1 MRACQNQ
8 PVACDPPQVRGW
20 QLITNESETAQPGAV
35 DKDRRT
41 ILKGM
46 AAISVA
52 LGVGASLPIL
62 KSVTPVE
69 LKIPKWPRVKI
80 AKLSDLS
87 SEQSKV
93 FMYPLENTPNI
104 LLKLGSRVDGGVGP
118 DGNIV
123 AYSQVCQHLGCFV
136 RFTPAGQSSG
146 MADKNVFYCPC
157 HGGYYDAATG
167 IILAGPPLY
176 PLPRTLLQYDE
187 TTGDIIA
194 YGMGPPVIFG
204 KGPPGSTEIWR
215 DLMGGNLVSGE

>member
-1 MRACQNQ
+1 
-8 PVACDPPQVRGW
+8 VRGW
-20 QLITNESETAQPGAV
+20 RLITNESEADQSGAV
-35 DKDRRT
+35 DNDKRT

-46 AAISVA
+46 AALSMA
-52 LGVGASLPIL
+52 LGVGSALPIL

-69 LKIPKWPRVKI
+69 LKIPEWPRVKI
-80 AKLSDLS
+80 AKLSELS
-87 SEQSKV
+87 NEPSKV
-93 FMYPLENTPNI
+93 FTYPLENTPNI
-104 LLKLGSRVDGGVGP
+104 LLRLGSRVDGGVGP

-136 RFTPAGQSSG
+136 RFIPAGQSSG

-167 IILAGPPLY
+167 TILAGPPLY

-215 DLMGGNLVSGE
+215 NLIGGKLVNGE

>member
-1 MRACQNQ
+1 M
-8 PVACDPPQVRGW
+8 
-20 QLITNESETAQPGAV
+20 ITNEGEADHPGAV

-41 ILKGM
+41 ILRWM
-46 AAISVA
+46 TALSVA
-52 LGVGASLPIL
+52 LGIGAALPIL

-69 LKIPKWPRVKI
+69 LKIPKWPRTKI

-87 SEQSKV
+87 NAQSKV

-104 LLKLGSRVDGGVGP
+104 LLKLGSRVDGGIGP

-136 RFTPAGQSSG
+136 RFTPATQSSG
-146 MADKNVFYCPC
+146 IEGKDVFYCPC

-167 IILAGPPLY
+167 AILAGPPLY
-176 PLPRTLLQYDE
+176 SLPRVLLQYDE
-187 TTGDIIA
+187 TTGDIVA

-204 KGPPGSTEIWR
+204 KGSPGSTDVWR
-215 DLMGGNLVSGE
+215 DLMGGSLVSGE

>member
-1 MRACQNQ
+1 M
-8 PVACDPPQVRGW
+8 RGW
-20 QLITNESETAQPGAV
+20 RLITNESEADQPGAV

-52 LGVGASLPIL
+52 LGVGSALPIL

-80 AKLSDLS
+80 AKLTDLS
-87 SEQSKV
+87 NQQSKV

-123 AYSQVCQHLGCFV
+123 AYSQVCQHLGCFI
-136 RFTPAGQSSG
+136 RFTPAGQSFG